1 MNVGLSPAIT
11 YVVHRDEKYFLES
24 EKFLPD
30 RFLPENCIDRLPNAF
45 IPFSAGKRN
54 CIGQRFALM
63 EEKVVLANI
72 SRNFE
77 IKSLKTLNEIEQF
90 INLMLRP
97 KNKIVIEFKIRNS
110 K

>member
-1 MNVGLSPAIT
+1 
-11 YVVHRDEKYFLES
+11 
-24 EKFLPD
+24 
-30 RFLPENCIDRLPNAF
+30 
-45 IPFSAGKRN
+45 
-54 CIGQRFALM
+54 M

-90 INLMLRP
+90 INLMLSP

>member
-1 MNVGLSPAIT
+1 M
-11 YVVHRDEKYFLES
+11 VHRDEKYFLES

-97 KNKIVIEFKIRNS
+97 KNEIVIEFKIRNS